1 MYINKRGIDGDFDKG
16 LVTRY
21 GALELSPSAGVLN
34 YGQARIKA
42 YRTEDDRLLLFRP
55 DQNALRMK
63 MGAERICMPS
73 PSVETFVDAVK
84 ETALANKR
92 WVPPPGK
99 GSLYIRPLLMGT
111 GAVLGFAP
119 APDYTFLVYCSPV
132 GNYFKG
138 TFASLDL
145 TIEDELHRATP
156 GGAGGVK
163 SITNYAPVLKGIS
176 KAKHEGYSEVLY
188 LDSVHKKYIEEVSCC
203 NIFVIKGN
211 VISTP
216 AASGTILEG
225 ITRKSIMEIASD
237 QGYQVEERAIAV
249 DELEDAGEVF
259 CTGTA
264 VGVAPVGTITYQ
276 GKRMEFKVGA
286 STVGRELYTILE
298 GIQTGNTKDDKGWIV
313 EVQ

>member
-34 YGQARIKA
+34 YGQGLLEGIKA

-163 SITNYAPVLKGIS
+163 SITNYAPVIS
-176 KAKHEGYSEVLY
+176 
-188 LDSVHKKYIEEVSCC
+188 
-203 NIFVIKGN
+203 
-211 VISTP
+211 
-216 AASGTILEG
+216 
-225 ITRKSIMEIASD
+225 
-237 QGYQVEERAIAV
+237 
-249 DELEDAGEVF
+249 
-259 CTGTA
+259 
-264 VGVAPVGTITYQ
+264 
-276 GKRMEFKVGA
+276 
-286 STVGRELYTILE
+286 
-298 GIQTGNTKDDKGWIV
+298 
-313 EVQ
+313 